1 MFRILSK
8 CWSEMSVELIIATLL
23 TSVYMIQ
30 QIRQDLI
37 YQSVCNGL
45 ELLTESNETIPKE
58 VCNNIK
64 NNDTLK
70 DEIESDSAY
79 YISICN
85 IIESVTP
92 AILSIIIG
100 PIIDVY
106 GR

>member
-1 MFRILSK
+1 MFRFVCK
-8 CWSEMSVELIIATLL
+8 CWSQMSVELIIVTLC

-45 ELLTESNETIPKE
+45 EMFTEKNEDIPE
-58 VCNNIK
+58 DVCNNIK
-64 NNDTLK
+64 NNETLK
-70 DEIESDSAY
+70 DEIESDSAF

-92 AILSIIIG
+92 AILSVIIG

>member
-1 MFRILSK
+1 
-8 CWSEMSVELIIATLL
+8 
-23 TSVYMIQ
+23 MIQ

-45 ELLTESNETIPKE
+45 ELLTESNGTIPKE
-58 VCNNIK
+58 VCNYIK

>member
-1 MFRILSK
+1 
-8 CWSEMSVELIIATLL
+8 MSVELIIVTLC

-45 ELLTESNETIPKE
+45 EMLTENNDDIPADI
-58 VCNNIK
+58 CNNIR
-64 NNDTLK
+64 NNETLK
-70 DEIESDSAY
+70 DEIESDSAF

-100 PIIDVY
+100 PIIDVH

>member
-1 MFRILSK
+1 
-8 CWSEMSVELIIATLL
+8 
-23 TSVYMIQ
+23 MIM

-37 YQSVCNGL
+37 FRSICKTHYSDYTCKNKL
-45 ELLTESNETIPKE
+45 KHNETMK
-58 VCNNIK
+58 
-64 NNDTLK
+64 T
-70 DEIESDSAY
+70 EIESESAN

-100 PIIDVY
+100 PIIDVH